1 MMLIIAGY
9 VEVDPSRRDEYVAA
23 FADLVTRARQAPG
36 CLDVAITADPLEP
49 ARVYNFERWE
59 SRESL
64 DAWRKVANAPD
75 PGIDFGSVHVMEY
88 TVTDERPPF

>member
-9 VEVDPSRRDEYVAA
+9 VEVDPNRRDEYVAA
-23 FADLVTRARQAPG
+23 FADLVARARQAPG

-49 ARVYNFERWE
+49 ARVYTFERWE
-59 SRESL
+59 SRETL
-64 DAWRKVANAPD
+64 DAWRKVAHAPD
-75 PGIDFGSVHVMEY
+75 PGIDFVTAHVMEY